1 MANYNFNLTDGNT
14 IYSSLSAGDT
24 ITFATGFNF
33 ENFSFLKDGDD
44 LLIYADNGAT
54 LRLENQFLSSPL
66 VYTLMFDGNVTM
78 DLETTN
84 IMVAETS
91 NETISGTSN
100 DDTIY
105 GGDGD
110 NSLYGGNGN
119 DTIYGGAGDD
129 LIAGNDGVDILYGGE
144 GNDLLQGGDGDFLY
158 GGNGDDV
165 LRGFGGEE
173 VFNGGTGTDRVWWR
187 DYQNTSNNGID
198 ANLNLET
205 ATDGNGNLATLS
217 GIEDLTGSVY
227 ADTLRG
233 DDTNNTIRGGA
244 NRFGLTDG
252 DDVIYGN
259 GGDDMLYGDAGAD
272 TLIGGRGA
280 DTLYGGASDGASDT
294 FKFSSDEDSTDG
306 IVHFEYGTDVIDI
319 SDLLTGYIDG
329 LSDIEDFVDIS
340 HVGNRFDIRIDN
352 DGGGFGYVTRANV
365 YTNIADTLTAQDL
378 LDNGTLIAELA
389 PFN

>member
-14 IYSSLSAGDT
+14 TYSSLNAGDT
-24 ITFATGFNF
+24 ITFATGFNQ

-44 LLIYADNGAT
+44 LLIYADNGAN

-66 VYTLMFDGNVTM
+66 VYTLIFDGNVTM

-84 IMVAETS
+84 IMVVETS
-91 NETISGTSN
+91 NEIINGTLN

-129 LIAGNDGVDILYGGE
+129 MIAGNDGTDTLYGGT
-144 GNDLLQGGDGDFLY
+144 GNDLLQGGDGDYLY
-158 GGNGDDV
+158 GGEGNDT

-173 VFNGGTGTDRVWWR
+173 AFNGGTGNDLVWWR

-217 GIEDLTGSVY
+217 GIENLIGSVY

-233 DDTNNTIRGGA
+233 DDTNNVIRGGA

-306 IVHFEYGTDVIDI
+306 IVHFEYGTDKIDI
-319 SDLLTGYIDG
+319 SDLLFGYING

-365 YTNIADTLTAQDL
+365 YTDIADTLTAQDL
-378 LDNGTLIAELA
+378 LDNGTLIAELS
-389 PFN
+389 PF